1 MTAHCD
7 RNSSDGPPNYF
18 CFFYKN
24 YIKGVC
30 IGFACV
36 AAFLIIYFSFSK
48 QEFEFDYNTFSFWI
62 STLATVAAIFYS
74 WIATF
79 DKWKESF
86 PKKMTVYF
94 KTCDGHDKFEPK
106 TVSVG
111 FESDIRPY
119 AQQIGRQLNGGK
131 NLDLDS
137 KYTAKK
143 DYNTKERV
151 TNYTV
156 VMHLKDKLEQEPS
169 PPATHMTI
177 DLSSLYKG
185 ETAKLADLPRYE
197 QEAIRMAGDGNNIT
211 LTGSG
216 PIWLYLRIAHALH
229 GKARSLTYT
238 SPVTDKVTIFDHSPE

>member
-1 MTAHCD
+1 MTDSCD
-7 RNSSDGPPNYF
+7 GESSAAPPSYF
-18 CFFYKN
+18 VFFWKN
-24 YIKGVC
+24 YIKGVF
-30 IGFACV
+30 IGLAFV
-36 AAFLIIYFSFSK
+36 AVLWLIYFFFSK
-48 QEFEFDYNTFSFWI
+48 QTFQLDYNTFSFWI

-94 KTCDGHDKFEPK
+94 KTCDEHNKFDPK

-137 KYTAKK
+137 KYTVKK
-143 DYNTKERV
+143 YYNTKERI

-156 VMHLKDKLEQEPS
+156 VMYLKDKLEQKPS
-169 PPATHMTI
+169 PPATHMII
-177 DLSSLYKG
+177 DISSLYEG
-185 ETAKLADLPRYE
+185 DTAKLADLPRYE
-197 QEAIRMAGDGNNIT
+197 QEAIRMAGDGNDIT

-216 PIWLYLRIAHALH
+216 PIWLYLRIAHTLH

-238 SPVTDKVTIFDHSPE
+238 SPVTDKVPIFDHSPE